1 MLKSGNGTKA
11 QCVNNLMQ
19 LTRGDVHLDQL
30 RGFRADLI
38 DMPATTAAPF
48 MAASA
53 RWVIENYEP
62 RVAFDGFNLT
72 TGDTEGNFK
81 TQTSIE

>member
-1 MLKSGNGTKA
+1 MLKSGNGTAA

-62 RVAFDGFNLT
+62 RVAFESLNMEA
-72 TGDTEGNFK
+72 GDTEGNFIAK
-81 TQTSIE
+81 TSIE